1 MIINTLNTAVLLL
14 LSYYLWE
21 QLIAQR
27 DHPPLLKSKKSFT
40 RTHSLATLNVCSHCH
55 LAGTG
60 TGGGRICLRT
70 TQRGT
75 SSTFTLAVSSLL
87 ISVFVYRCV
96 CITGPFFM
104 RLNSPLPDIA
114 KQATRGRTRQITT
127 KYFNRA
133 DGQDFVLWPPQ
144 IGTTLWQRILE
155 APGKLTPTS
164 GGVYDNCAVAVSSV
178 SLMCG
183 GWGWI
188 IPQTI

>member
-1 MIINTLNTAVLLL
+1 MYTATVIWLEQEQVAAEFAWGQLREVLQAPLPWLCHLLL
-14 LSYYLWE
+14 YQY
-21 QLIAQR
+21 
-27 DHPPLLKSKKSFT
+27 
-40 RTHSLATLNVCSHCH
+40 
-55 LAGTG
+55 
-60 TGGGRICLRT
+60 
-70 TQRGT
+70 
-75 SSTFTLAVSSLL
+75 
-87 ISVFVYRCV
+87 FVYRCV

-104 RLNSPLPDIA
+104 CLNSPLPNIA

-178 SLMCG
+178 SLMCRG
-183 GWGWI
+183 GGWI
-188 IPQTI
+188 IPQSI